1 MTVAKPVIMPRF
13 GMTQEE
19 ATIVEWLVKEGD
31 YVEPDDPIA
40 EVTTDKVNMEVPAPA
55 EGYLGGLRYN
65 VGDTVPVTQVIAYI
79 LAEGEQAPPP
89 ESDPKPQVEAATEEP
104 EKPTVPAPEGVKITP
119 VAMRVAE
126 AQSVPL
132 AEVTGSGSDGRITR
146 ADVEAYLSTDVTAVP
161 VDSATV
167 RATPAARRV
176 ARERRLDLSHIPGSG
191 PRGRVQEAD
200 VLGFAPTAIPT
211 PSFSVT
217 GEPVLVPLEGMRKT
231 IADRMQASAQ
241 EAPHITFTLDVDMS
255 RAIAFRKSANE
266 RLQQDQTKVSMTAL
280 IVKLLAWALRRHPF
294 MNAYMRQDGILL
306 LPNVNIGVA
315 VALESGLI
323 VPVVRDADQKGL
335 YLLAQEITDISERA
349 RTGQLLPDD
358 VSDGSFTLS
367 NLGMFGIDQFSAII
381 NPPQVGI
388 LAVGRTIDKFI
399 PDEHGQ
405 PVLRPMMSI
414 TLSADHRAV
423 DGAQAG
429 AFIADVRAALEEPAS
444 VML

>member
-1 MTVAKPVIMPRF
+1 
-13 GMTQEE
+13 
-19 ATIVEWLVKEGD
+19 
-31 YVEPDDPIA
+31 
-40 EVTTDKVNMEVPAPA
+40 
-55 EGYLGGLRYN
+55 
-65 VGDTVPVTQVIAYI
+65 
-79 LAEGEQAPPP
+79 
-89 ESDPKPQVEAATEEP
+89 
-104 EKPTVPAPEGVKITP
+104 
-119 VAMRVAE
+119 
-126 AQSVPL
+126 
-132 AEVTGSGSDGRITR
+132 
-146 ADVEAYLSTDVTAVP
+146 
-161 VDSATV
+161 
-167 RATPAARRV
+167 
-176 ARERRLDLSHIPGSG
+176 
-191 PRGRVQEAD
+191 
-200 VLGFAPTAIPT
+200 
-211 PSFSVT
+211 
-217 GEPVLVPLEGMRKT
+217 MRKT

-255 RAIAFRKSANE
+255 RAIAFRKSANQ
-266 RLQQDQTKVSMTAL
+266 RLKPDQAKVSMTAL
-280 IVKLLAWALRRHPF
+280 IVKLLAWVLRRHPF
-294 MNAYMRQDGILL
+294 MNAYMRHDGILL

-323 VPVVRDADQKGL
+323 VPVVRHADQKGL
-335 YLLAQEITDISERA
+335 YLLAQELTDISERA

-367 NLGMFGIDQFSAII
+367 NLGMFGIDQFTAII

-388 LAVGRTIDKFI
+388 LAVGQTIDKFI